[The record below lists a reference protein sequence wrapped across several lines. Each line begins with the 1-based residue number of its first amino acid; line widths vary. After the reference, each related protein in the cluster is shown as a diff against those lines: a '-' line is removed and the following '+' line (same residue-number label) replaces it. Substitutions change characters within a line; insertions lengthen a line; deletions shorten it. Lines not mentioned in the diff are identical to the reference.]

1 MKFAT
6 LKNTAIAA
14 AAALGML
21 TAAVQSASAMPID
34 TSTFTSAGDANA
46 QVQTVGWTTKQKQA
60 AGWGLAAG
68 LLTGVIVSGAVNKK
82 KQNNALKMHIAYCS
96 GKWNTYDPSTNMYMS
111 TKGWKYC
118 NSPYL

>member
-1 MKFAT
+1 MNITT

-14 AAALGML
+14 TAALGL
-21 TAAVQSASAMPID
+21 LAAAVQSSSAMPID
-34 TSTFTSAGDANA
+34 TSTFTAADDTNA

-96 GKWNTYDPSTNMYMS
+96 GKHPTYDASTNMYLS
-111 TKGWKYC
+111 NKGWKYC